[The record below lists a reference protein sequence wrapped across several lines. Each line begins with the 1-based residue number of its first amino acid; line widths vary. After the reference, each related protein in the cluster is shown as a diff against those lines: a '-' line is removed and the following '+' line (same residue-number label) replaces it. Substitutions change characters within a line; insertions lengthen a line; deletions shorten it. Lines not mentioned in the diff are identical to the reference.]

1 MRALICFAA
10 FPPLLTTSGDPTMKD
25 NGAEFFRKATNVSP
39 DAAALLD
46 RFITRLNEDGGTG
59 LVNRQPVKMKKQ
71 RWLSVM
77 G

>member
-1 MRALICFAA
+1 
-10 FPPLLTTSGDPTMKD
+10 MKD

-46 RFITRLNEDGGTG
+46 RFITRLNEDGGTR